1 MLVKMRQKNTKL
13 PMFMVCLM
21 LVQRNKK
28 FDNINKMSDAESSVV
43 DIADQ
48 IVNPTWTVLNN

>member
-21 LVQRNKK
+21 LVQKNKK

>member
-1 MLVKMRQKNTKL
+1 MLVKMGQKNTKL